1 MPFGHHIAPSFW
13 NRDDMKSHFKSLFN
27 YRKLWRFAVLLT
39 LGVSLLPLL
48 AVAVIDYTITETA
61 AEQETVLRTSRLVS
75 NTRRIIDAFFDER
88 LHALM
93 YIAADNTMPDLA
105 QENRLRDIL
114 LRLQGSFGGFVD
126 IGVIDS
132 NGLQLNYVGPYNLL
146 GRDYSEQDWF
156 KKALTKGTHISEVT
170 TGFRGVPHIS
180 ISVCKGLPGGEFFI
194 LRATIDTQRF
204 NQIVDGLYLA
214 SRGDAFII
222 NHDRVLQTPSRNHGD
237 VLSKVEL
244 PLPPWSASSEVIEI
258 KDESGRLL
266 SIGYAYIQRTQFVL
280 VIVKDRDELLSSW
293 HASRKSLLGFLFVS
307 IGIMV
312 LVLVGVAT
320 MLVNRIHLAD
330 LRRVQ
335 ALRQA
340 EHSSKMASIGR
351 LAAGVAHEIN
361 NPLAI
366 IGEKAGLMKD
376 IFVFEGKY
384 AQDKRLMGLADSI
397 LAAVERGG
405 AITKRLLGFARHI
418 DVSVKSVN
426 VLEIIKE
433 CLEFLHKEAEFR
445 SIAINVHS
453 DEDVPVFESDHGKL
467 QQIFINIFNNAFAA
481 MSEGGHLDVHVTSG
495 DGEVVV
501 HVSDDGCGIPKEDLG
516 HIFEPFFSTKKGEG
530 GTGLGLS
537 ITYGLVQELGG
548 RIEVESAVDEG
559 TTFHVHLPTTRL
571 ARKE

>member
-1 MPFGHHIAPSFW
+1 MPLSHHITPSFW

-93 YIAADNTMPDLA
+93 FIAADNTMPDLA
-105 QENRLRDIL
+105 YESRLWDVL
-114 LRLQGSFGGFVD
+114 LHLQGSFGGFVD
-126 IGVIDS
+126 IGVIDA

-146 GRDYSEQDWF
+146 GRDYSKQDWF
-156 KKALTKGTHISEVT
+156 QKTLQKGTYISEVS

-180 ISVCKGLPGGEFFI
+180 ISVRKDLPGGEFFI
-194 LRATIDTQRF
+194 LRATIDTDRF
-204 NQIVDGLYLA
+204 NQIVKGLYLA

-222 NHDRVLQTPSRNHGD
+222 NRDRVLQTPSRNHGD
-237 VLSKVEL
+237 VLTTIDL

-258 KDESGRLL
+258 KGESGRLL
-266 SIGYAYIQRTQFVL
+266 SIGYAYIHRTPFVL

-293 HASRKSLLGFLFVS
+293 HSSRRSLLGFLFIS

-340 EHSSKMASIGR
+340 EHASKMASIGR

-418 DVSVKSVN
+418 DMSVKSVD

-445 SIAINVHS
+445 SIEINVQS
-453 DEDVPVFESDHGKL
+453 DENVPVFESDHGKL

-481 MSEGGHLDVHVTSG
+481 MSEGGHLNVHITPG
-495 DGEVVV
+495 EGEVVV
-501 HVSDDGCGIPKEDLG
+501 HISDDGCGIPKEDLG

-548 RIEVESAVDEG
+548 RIEVESTVGKG
-559 TTFHVHLPTTRL
+559 TTFHVHLPTTRPPK
-571 ARKE
+571 KE